1 MQASS
6 KKDKRNPLS
15 KGQNRLLQESLKK
28 LLGYGL
34 LEDHNPKSSNE
45 EKSLKLR
52 VILDSGAFN
61 N

>member
-1 MQASS
+1 MRVML
-6 KKDKRNPLS
+6 KKEKRNPLT

-28 LLGYGL
+28 LLGNGL
-34 LEDHNPKSSNE
+34 LEDHNPKTTNE
-45 EKSLKLR
+45 EKSLRLR